1 MGNQQAQHL
10 VLWQETLAQEVL
22 SFYTVSSLFFSNEYI
37 CRKHLA
43 LQMAWRG
50 LVFAFTLGLE
60 TRVRILVGTRL
71 NTKVEARIF

>member
-1 MGNQQAQHL
+1 MQRSVRFRG
-10 VLWQETLAQEVL
+10 
-22 SFYTVSSLFFSNEYI
+22 NEYI

-60 TRVRILVGTRL
+60 TRVRIPVGARL
-71 NTKVEARIF
+71 NAKAEARIF